1 MFDVQDVRMSYVKRA
16 KASPWQPVPRHGTNA
31 MMLRFGGAFGVE
43 MGLEGE
49 DWRLGSAWCV
59 LVIVDS
65 MGYRH

>member
-1 MFDVQDVRMSYVKRA
+1 
-16 KASPWQPVPRHGTNA
+16 